1 LNGVGKG
8 QPSPLLLRTF
18 PTTYTIKM
26 KFVIAASLIAV
37 ASAFAPAQQARTST
51 SLNVN
56 ELELGVTEPLGVYDP
71 LGWLDTEPESFERR
85 RAVERKHGRICMI
98 ALVGQIVHANGIV
111 FDGYISKSS
120 NLKFAD
126 IDASCVGGRIL
137 GGLTDIP
144 AAGLAQ
150 ILALMGLIE
159 LAWLPASQYD
169 GDYGV
174 GWFGEDIVDPEIKA
188 RKLNAE
194 LNNGRAAMLAVFG
207 NMVGEASTGQTLA
220 ESWGDGAILGISLS

>member
-1 LNGVGKG
+1 MAY
-8 QPSPLLLRTF
+8 S
-18 PTTYTIKM
+18 
-26 KFVIAASLIAV
+26 
-37 ASAFAPAQQARTST
+37 
-51 SLNVN
+51 
-56 ELELGVTEPLGVYDP
+56 
-71 LGWLDTEPESFERR
+71 EPEAFERR

-98 ALVGQIVHANGIV
+98 ALIGQIVHANGIV

-126 IDASCVGGRIL
+126 IDASCVGGKIL
-137 GGLTDIP
+137 GGLTSIP
-144 AAGLAQ
+144 TAGLAQ

-174 GWFGEDIVDPEIKA
+174 GWFGEDIVDEEQKA

-207 NMVGEASTGQTLA
+207 NMVGEAATGQTLA
-220 ESWGDGAILGISLS
+220 ESWGDGAILGIPMA